1 MAQSTLTQ
9 FQILPRPNPA
19 GLFFCLA
26 SDTVQG
32 LYFCPATYK
41 PQASVY
47 SGFSAINAIIPPQHQ
62 KRLQSFTVAFPL
74 IRPIPAHTIQQLHK
88 RLYTACDTPEGIP
101 SSAAPPQIP
110 DTTATPDAVQLST
123 AAYYN
128 KVYKRAVHASPAGQ
142 LLPCADRWQV
152 LHPAHPLRGQRLHL
166 YRVSPALSTRLG
178 SPVTGARRAAR
189 NHWRLSPHLFS
200 GFRPIANR
208 GQQ

>member
-101 SSAAPPQIP
+101 SSAAPPHIP
-110 DTTATPDAVQLST
+110 R
-123 AAYYN
+123 YHR
-128 KVYKRAVHASPAGQ
+128 RAVRCTGQHSRPIIIRYIRVQRCAPVIDPCQTVQHIADHASPAGSASTPVPGQ
-142 LLPCADRWQV
+142 SDA
-152 LHPAHPLRGQRLHL
+152 LHPAGQSSGRSTAGGAEPLA
-166 YRVSPALSTRLG
+166 AL
-178 SPVTGARRAAR
+178 AASFFG
-189 NHWRLSPHLFS
+189 LSPDS
-200 GFRPIANR
+200 
-208 GQQ
+208 

>member
-110 DTTATPDAVQLST
+110 DTRRNAGRRTGQRSRPIIIRYIRARPCCGSMPDSA
-123 AAYYN
+123 
-128 KVYKRAVHASPAGQ
+128 
-142 LLPCADRWQV
+142 ADRR
-152 LHPAHPLRGQRLHL
+152 PCKPGG
-166 YRVSPALSTRLG
+166 VSGSTCTGSSRRG
-178 SPVTGARRAAR
+178 SPVTGVRRAAR
-189 NHWRLSPHLFS
+189 NH
-200 GFRPIANR
+200 
-208 GQQ
+208 